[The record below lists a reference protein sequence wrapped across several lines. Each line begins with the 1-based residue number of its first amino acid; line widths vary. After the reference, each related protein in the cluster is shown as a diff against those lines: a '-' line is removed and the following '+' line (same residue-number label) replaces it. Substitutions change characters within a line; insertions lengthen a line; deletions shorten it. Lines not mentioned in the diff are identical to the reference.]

1 MKTKNKEV
9 EMLITKSKV
18 KDLIRQ
24 ESGFAMSS
32 DAIDGLST
40 VVQNLC
46 FSAIARTK
54 ANKRKTIK
62 AYDFDFSTIN

>member
-1 MKTKNKEV
+1 MKKKNQAV

-18 KDLIRQ
+18 KALIRE

-54 ANKRKTIK
+54 ANKRKTVK
-62 AYDFDFSTIN
+62 AHDFDFSTVN